1 MRPLNGSLNVCLRV
15 VNAGAKSEFYFQCLA
30 TNMTQKEKKKSDKID
45 EAGIKLTISG
55 RLKTI

>member
-45 EAGIKLTISG
+45 EAGI
-55 RLKTI
+55 